1 MAIMAVTANKA
12 GPSNMPSPSF
22 KQAPLA
28 GAFSIFIT
36 LALATNAQAIEW
48 RFTPYVSPAVTFTDN
63 VSQSENNPQSAII
76 LSVTPGF
83 GLRSEGSRRIQASM
97 NYSLTGVARF
107 SDDNTTDLYHNLG
120 ALGKAEL
127 IEDFLYVD
135 GSANITQGLISL
147 FGSQAAATTN
157 DSNRT
162 TVGSYSLSP
171 YIQKRLGTFANFQA
185 RYTNGGA
192 IFGSNAAA
200 SNAIT
205 NAFTTSLTSGTQFND
220 LSWGLDYSIRQTN
233 NNGTTPK
240 STFERENLTLGY
252 ALTRKFRVFGTY
264 GEESNDFLTANH
276 ASGTSY
282 SVGFGWA
289 PSRRTNIEASI
300 GERYFGRT
308 YSFVGTHRTQAS
320 NWSVR
325 YSEDVNDISQM
336 VENFNDLKRL
346 TIVCAD
352 PSLIPPG
359 ATTPN
364 QLLAIPGCRLKDVL
378 FGTSIQNGVFILKL
392 LTADVTWTKGRLGLG
407 LNAFDT
413 KRIYQGIS
421 GAEDHTQGVVGKV
434 DYRLTARTTA
444 NTSLAFTR
452 DTASAVLLNGPAR
465 QDNIVTLSLGLN
477 HRFGKDLSGALTFRH
492 QQRDSNIVNANYTE
506 NSLTASAILNF

>member
-1 MAIMAVTANKA
+1 MVIMAVTASKA
-12 GPSNMPSPSF
+12 GPSNMPSHSF

-36 LALATNAQAIEW
+36 LALATDAQAVEW

-63 VSQSENNPQSAII
+63 VNQSENNPQNAMI

-83 GLRSEGSRRIQASM
+83 GLRSLGSRRIQASM

-120 ALGKAEL
+120 AIGKAEL

-135 GSANITQGLISL
+135 GSANISQGLISL
-147 FGSQAAATTN
+147 FGSQATATTN
-157 DSNRT
+157 DTNRT

-171 YIQKRLGTFANFQA
+171 YIQKRLGTFATVQA

-200 SNAIT
+200 SNSVT
-205 NAFTTSLTSGTQFND
+205 NAFTASLTSGPRFND

-233 NNGTTPK
+233 NNGTTPQ
-240 STFERENLTLGY
+240 STFERANLTLGY

-264 GEESNDFLTANH
+264 GEESNDFLTANN
-276 ASGTSY
+276 ASGSSY

-300 GERYFGRT
+300 GERFFGRT
-308 YSFVGTHRTQAS
+308 YSLVGTHRTQAS

-325 YSEDVNDISQM
+325 YSEDVNDLSQM
-336 VENFNDLKRL
+336 VVGDLKNRSIICQNPSSL
-346 TIVCAD
+346 PANATD
-352 PSLIPPG
+352 PQKLAPPG
-359 ATTPN
+359 CSLNLPY
-364 QLLAIPGCRLKDVL
+364 
-378 FGTSIQNGVFILKL
+378 GTSIQSGVFIVKL
-392 LTADVTWTKGRLGLG
+392 LTADVSWTKGRLGLG
-407 LNAFDT
+407 LNGFDT
-413 KRIYQGIS
+413 KRIYQGVS

-434 DYRLTARTTA
+434 DYRLTPRTTA

-452 DTASAVLLNGPAR
+452 NTATAVLLNGPAR
-465 QDNIVTLSLGLN
+465 QDDIVTLSLGLN
-477 HRFGKDLSGALTFRH
+477 HQFGKDLSGALTFRH
-492 QQRDSNIVNANYTE
+492 QQRDSNIVNADYIE
-506 NSLTASAILNF
+506 NSLTASANLRF

>member
-1 MAIMAVTANKA
+1 MAIMAVTASKA
-12 GPSNMPSPSF
+12 GPSNMPSHSF

-36 LALATNAQAIEW
+36 LALATDAQAIEW

-63 VSQSENNPQSAII
+63 VNQSENNPQSAMI

-157 DSNRT
+157 DTNRT

-200 SNAIT
+200 SNAVT
-205 NAFTTSLTSGTQFND
+205 NAFTASLTSGTQFND

-308 YSFVGTHRTQAS
+308 YSFLGTHRTQAS

-336 VENFNDLKRL
+336 VVNFNDVKNASV
-346 TIVCAD
+346 VCRD
-352 PSLIPPG
+352 PSVIFPPN
-359 ATTPN
+359 TTLS
-364 QLLAIPGCRLKDVL
+364 QKLSTPGCGLNLL
-378 FGTSIQNGVFILKL
+378 FGTSIQSGVFIVKL

-407 LNAFDT
+407 LNASDT
-413 KRIYQGIS
+413 TRIYQGIS
-421 GAEDHTQGVVGKV
+421 GAEDHTQGIVGKV

-444 NTSLAFTR
+444 NTSLAYTR
-452 DTASAVLLNGPAR
+452 NTASAVLLNGPAR
-465 QDNIVTLSLGLN
+465 QDNIVALSLGLN

-492 QQRDSNIVNANYTE
+492 QQRDSNIVNADYTE